1 MRNFGEYLSKLKN
14 WVSEGWRFLFE
25 DTNKIQAHH
34 LLAFALTIFIIYFL
48 SYIIERIFATLV
60 RLFLLF
66 IILFIAYMLVFDRT
80 RFNQLFC
87 HEDHSK
93 KDTPSDPPSN

>member
-1 MRNFGEYLSKLKN
+1 MRNFGEYLGKLKD
-14 WVSEGWRFLFE
+14 WVKEGWKFLFE

-34 LLAFALTIFIIYFL
+34 LLAFLLTIFLIYFL
-48 SYIIERIFATLV
+48 SYIIERIFVTIV
-60 RLFLLF
+60 KIFLIV
-66 IILFIAYMLVFDRT
+66 IIISLTYMVMFDRT

-93 KDTPSDPPSN
+93 NDPSPPSN

>member
-1 MRNFGEYLSKLKN
+1 MENLGKYLSRLKD
-14 WVSEGWRFLFE
+14 WVKEGWKFLFD

-34 LLAFALTIFIIYFL
+34 LLAFLLTIFIVYFL

-60 RLFLLF
+60 KIFL
-66 IILFIAYMLVFDRT
+66 IIIIVSLAYMVVFDRT

-87 HEDHSK
+87 HENHSK
-93 KDTPSDPPSN
+93 NDPPPPSN